1 MIAFSVIKLHKSFIL
16 FCFQVIELLSD
27 EKIQMSS
34 KQMTE
39 ILNLVNK
46 EEILEM
52 EGKVEKALGQA
63 KIAAA
68 HAAAAAVN
76 VALRVDPQAIS
87 VEKIPMD
94 EDVKKPEMT
103 EENNKNNTEEERKKA
118 SGNQSGSA

>member
-1 MIAFSVIKLHKSFIL
+1 M
-16 FCFQVIELLSD
+16 SD
-27 EKIQMSS
+27 EKIQMSP

-52 EGKVEKALGQA
+52 EEKVEKALGHA

-76 VALRVDPQAIS
+76 VALRSDAKQALSI
-87 VEKIPMD
+87 EQIPM
-94 EDVKKPEMT
+94 EDAKPELEKKEKL
-103 EENNKNNTEEERKKA
+103 EEDTIEERKKA
-118 SGNQSGSA
+118 SGSQSGSA

>member
-1 MIAFSVIKLHKSFIL
+1 M
-16 FCFQVIELLSD
+16 IELLSD
-27 EKIQMSS
+27 EKIQMSP

-52 EGKVEKALGQA
+52 EEKVEKALGHA

-76 VALRVDPQAIS
+76 VALRSDAKQALSI
-87 VEKIPMD
+87 EQIPM
-94 EDVKKPEMT
+94 EDAKPELEKKEKL
-103 EENNKNNTEEERKKA
+103 EEDTIEERKKA
-118 SGNQSGSA
+118 SGSQSGSA

>member
-1 MIAFSVIKLHKSFIL
+1 
-16 FCFQVIELLSD
+16 
-27 EKIQMSS
+27 MSS
-34 KQMTE
+34 KQMAE

-76 VALRVDPQAIS
+76 VALSGVDPQAIS
-87 VEKIPMD
+87 LEKIPME
-94 EDVKKPEMT
+94 EDVKK
-103 EENNKNNTEEERKKA
+103 RDKKTNE
-118 SGNQSGSA
+118 SMKIDTGEKTKKTTGNQ

>member
-1 MIAFSVIKLHKSFIL
+1 
-16 FCFQVIELLSD
+16 
-27 EKIQMSS
+27 MSP

-52 EGKVEKALGQA
+52 EEKVEKALGHA

-76 VALRVDPQAIS
+76 VALRADAKQAVSI
-87 VEKIPMD
+87 EQIPM
-94 EDVKKPEMT
+94 EDVDKETKME
-103 EENNKNNTEEERKKA
+103 KTEEEKKKV
-118 SGNQSGSA
+118 SSESQSGSV

>member
-1 MIAFSVIKLHKSFIL
+1 
-16 FCFQVIELLSD
+16 
-27 EKIQMSS
+27 
-34 KQMTE
+34 MTE

-76 VALRVDPQAIS
+76 VALRANPTQTIS
-87 VEKIPMD
+87 AEKLSME
-94 EDVKKPEMT
+94 EDLKSREKKE
-103 EENNKNNTEEERKKA
+103 EENRGTKKE
-118 SGNQSGSA
+118 

>member
-1 MIAFSVIKLHKSFIL
+1 M
-16 FCFQVIELLSD
+16 IELLSD

-52 EGKVEKALGQA
+52 EGKVEKALNQA

-76 VALRVDPQAIS
+76 VALRANATQTLSAD
-87 VEKIPMD
+87 KIP
-94 EDVKKPEMT
+94 
-103 EENNKNNTEEERKKA
+103 TEEELKEREKTENEKNGMKKE
-118 SGNQSGSA
+118 

>member
-1 MIAFSVIKLHKSFIL
+1 M
-16 FCFQVIELLSD
+16 IELLSD

-94 EDVKKPEMT
+94 EDVKKPKMT
-103 EENNKNNTEEERKKA
+103 EEDNKNNTEEERKKA

>member
-1 MIAFSVIKLHKSFIL
+1 
-16 FCFQVIELLSD
+16 
-27 EKIQMSS
+27 MSS
-34 KQMTE
+34 KQMAE

-87 VEKIPMD
+87 LEKMPMD
-94 EDVKKPEMT
+94 EDVKTHDEKT
-103 EENNKNNTEEERKKA
+103 EESKKNDTEEKKKA
-118 SGNQSGSA
+118 AGNQSGSA